1 MNWISLI
8 STVVTF
14 IFVGSVFNR
23 YRFKKGTHLLFWGF
37 GLVWYGL
44 GTLMEVVLS
53 ISFSSFALKLWYLCG
68 AMLTA
73 AWLGQG
79 TVYLLVRKRGVARA
93 LAIGL
98 VSLSIIA
105 GILVWIAPILP
116 ETASA
121 YNPQLPASDQYK
133 EILVRSGLVTFLT
146 IFLNIY
152 GTITLVGGALYSAF
166 LFWRKRV
173 LLHRAIGN
181 VLIAIGALFP
191 AIAGSFVGVGL
202 VDWLYLSE
210 LIGVI
215 LMYSGF
221 IRAVTPL
228 KAAVENPVP
237 AV

>member
-1 MNWISLI
+1 MNWIPLI

-23 YRFKKGTHLLFWGF
+23 YRYKRGAHLLFWGF

-44 GTLMEVVLS
+44 GTLMEVFLS
-53 ISFSSFALKLWYLCG
+53 ISFSSVALKLWYLCG

-98 VSLSIIA
+98 VFFSIIA
-105 GILVWIAPILP
+105 GILVWMAPILP
-116 ETASA
+116 ETAAA
-121 YNPQLPASDQYK
+121 YNPQLPASEQYK
-133 EILVRSGLVTFLT
+133 DILVRSGLVTFLT
-146 IFLNIY
+146 IFMNIY
-152 GTITLVGGALYSAF
+152 GTITLVGGALTSAF

-173 LLHRAIGN
+173 LLHRVIGN

-191 AIAGSFVGVGL
+191 AIAGSFVGVGS
-202 VDWLYLSE
+202 VDWLYVSE

-215 LMYSGF
+215 LIYCGF
-221 IRAVTPL
+221 IRAITPL
-228 KAAVENPVP
+228 KAAVKNPVP